1 MLDGARRSAARACV
15 TSQTLSTTPGG
26 GSRLSSAGER
36 EREKSLSSKR
46 DGSLGGSDALPLKER
61 LNVAS
66 WLLSEGRRGG
76 EVSGKLLLSTEANSL
91 L

>member
-1 MLDGARRSAARACV
+1 MCDIANTLYHPGWREQAVVRR
-15 TSQTLSTTPGG
+15 
-26 GSRLSSAGER
+26 R